1 MTADP
6 ANASEQRLR
15 AAIDSAPSGLLMIDA
30 EGRIVLVNRE
40 VERLFGYPREELLG
54 RPVELIVPERF
65 RDKHPSFRTGFI
77 EHPAVRQMG
86 SGRELFGRRK
96 DGSEVPIEIGL
107 TPFVTD
113 EGMFVLSSIVD
124 ITARRRAEAR
134 FRAAVESSP
143 SGMVMVDGDG
153 KIVLVNREVER
164 LFGYTRDELLSASVE
179 TLVPARFR
187 ADHPEYRAGFY
198 SSPDAR
204 AMGAGRELFGLKK
217 DGTEVPIE
225 IGLNPIET
233 DEGLFVLSSIV
244 DISTRVRAE
253 QERYRLEEQLRQ
265 SQKMEAVGTLA
276 GGIAHDFN
284 NILGGILGYAE
295 LAITAAHDPGQQADL
310 DEIVRAASRGRE
322 LISAILRFSRRQEL
336 VRRPIDLA
344 QIVSESLRLLR
355 PTIPTT
361 IELEPKFSISPARAL
376 ADACAVQQVVMNL
389 ATNAAHA
396 MKQGGRMEIAIEE
409 FYAKDTWVRSRPG
422 VREGPYIVL
431 RIQDS
436 GQGMSAEVC
445 SRALEPFFTTKET
458 GGGSGLGLAMV
469 HGIMREHA
477 GMVEIE
483 SEPGV
488 GTTVRC
494 LFPAIADAPIMR
506 MANRDQDAPPRGHGE
521 KILFIDDE
529 PALSRLGQRR
539 LGALGYVVTAL
550 TEPAKALEAM
560 ATESFDLLITDF
572 TMPRMTG
579 LELAQR
585 LRAAGHHIPVI
596 LLSGVATELP
606 EEEVDTLAN
615 RVLTKPVGIYE
626 LGVAVRDTLDVWA
639 ASFPH
644 HA

>member
-6 ANASEQRLR
+6 AKASEQRLR
-15 AAIDSAPSGLLMIDA
+15 AAIDSAPSGLLMIDV
-30 EGRIVLVNRE
+30 EGRIVLLNRE
-40 VERLFGYPREELLG
+40 VERMFGYPREELLG
-54 RPVELIVPERF
+54 RPVEQIVPERF
-65 RDKHPSFRTGFI
+65 RDRHPGFRTDFT
-77 EHPAVRQMG
+77 EHPTIRQMG
-86 SGRELFGRRK
+86 VGRELFGRRK

-124 ITARRRAEAR
+124 ITARRKAEAR

-153 KIVLVNREVER
+153 KIILVNREVER
-164 LFGYTRDELLSASVE
+164 LFGYTRDELLGASVE
-179 TLVPARFR
+179 TLVPVRFR
-187 ADHPEYRAGFY
+187 PNHPEYRGSFY

-217 DGTEVPIE
+217 DGSEVPIE

-244 DISTRVRAE
+244 DISTRVTAE
-253 QERYRLEEQLRQ
+253 RERYRLEEQLRQ
-265 SQKMEAVGTLA
+265 SQKMEAIGTLA

-295 LAITAAHDPGQQADL
+295 LALAAAYDPSQRSDL

-336 VRRPIDLA
+336 VRRPIDIA
-344 QIVSESLRLLR
+344 QIVGESLRLLR
-355 PTIPTT
+355 PTIPST
-361 IELEPKFSISPARAL
+361 IELAPQFSLSPARAL

-396 MKQGGRMEIAIEE
+396 MKHGGRIEIAIEG
-409 FYAKDTWVRSRPG
+409 FYAKDAWIRSHPG

-445 SRALEPFFTTKET
+445 SRALEPFFTTKAT
-458 GGGSGLGLAMV
+458 GEGSGLGLAMV
-469 HGIMREHA
+469 HGIMRQHD
-477 GMVEIE
+477 GLVELE

-494 LFPAIADAPIMR
+494 LFPAIADAPIVSVVNE
-506 MANRDQDAPPRGHGE
+506 AEPPRGHGE

-529 PALSRLGQRR
+529 PALSRLGERR

-550 TEPAKALEAM
+550 TEPAKAIEAM
-560 ATESFDLLITDF
+560 AAERFDLVITDF

-585 LRAAGHHIPVI
+585 LREAGHHVPVI
-596 LLSGVATELP
+596 LLSGVATELQG
-606 EEEVDTLAN
+606 EEVDMLAN
-615 RVLTKPVGIYE
+615 HVLTKPVGIYE
-626 LGVAVRDTLDVWA
+626 LGVAVRDTLADWA
-639 ASFPH
+639 ASSPH
-644 HA
+644 GA

>member
-54 RPVELIVPERF
+54 RPVELIVPDRF
-65 RDKHPSFRTGFI
+65 RDKHPSYRAGFM

-96 DGSEVPIEIGL
+96 NGSEVPIEIGL

-124 ITARRRAEAR
+124 ITARRKAEAR

-153 KIVLVNREVER
+153 KIILVNREVER
-164 LFGYTRDELLSASVE
+164 LFGYSRDELLGATVE

-187 ADHPEYRAGFY
+187 ANHPEYRASFY

-217 DGTEVPIE
+217 DGSEVPIE

-295 LAITAAHDPGQQADL
+295 LALTAAHDSNQRADL

-355 PTIPTT
+355 PTIPST
-361 IELEPKFSISPARAL
+361 IELEHKFSISPARAL

-469 HGIMREHA
+469 HGIMREHD
-477 GMVEIE
+477 GMVELE

-506 MANRDQDAPPRGHGE
+506 VANQDAPPRGHGE
-521 KILFIDDE
+521 KILFLDDE

-550 TEPAKALEAM
+550 TEPAKAIELM

-626 LGVAVRDTLDVWA
+626 LAVAVRDTLDVWA